1 MKLEQ
6 TDKKCISTFYSSVK
20 VTHLL
25 NTESRLRKIL
35 FEIAQKNIH
44 ENVSEDQQKHVC
56 KFSKF
61 FKLGQ
66 ETQEQLE
73 Q

>member
-1 MKLEQ
+1 MYFGIQKKNSKILKVNMKLEQ

-35 FEIAQKNIH
+35 FEIAQNIYM
-44 ENVSEDQQKHVC
+44 KT
-56 KFSKF
+56 F
-61 FKLGQ
+61 
-66 ETQEQLE
+66 
-73 Q
+73 